1 MKFLLDTNVIS
12 ELRKGV
18 RANANVV
25 RWAAGVPLNHLSTSV
40 MVLGEIRRGIELK
53 RKTDPGHAAS
63 LDEWFNFM
71 RARFSQ
77 RVFQIDEVIADKW
90 SRLNVPNTL
99 PAVDSLLAA
108 TALIHD
114 LTLVTRNTRDIDK
127 TGAKLLNPFLA

>member
-1 MKFLLDTNVIS
+1 
-12 ELRKGV
+12 
-18 RANANVV
+18 
-25 RWAAGVPLNHLSTSV
+25 

-53 RKTDPGHAAS
+53 RKNDPGHAVS
-63 LDEWFNFM
+63 LDEWFILM
-71 RARFSQ
+71 RARFSE

-108 TALIHD
+108 TALVHD
-114 LTLVTRNTRDIDK
+114 LTLVTRNTRDIAK